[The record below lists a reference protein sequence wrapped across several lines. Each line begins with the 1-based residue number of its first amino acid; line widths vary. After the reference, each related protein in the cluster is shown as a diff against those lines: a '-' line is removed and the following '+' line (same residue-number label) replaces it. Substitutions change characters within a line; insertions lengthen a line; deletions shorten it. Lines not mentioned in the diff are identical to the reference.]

1 MKGDENIMLNLKFM
15 EIENEELNCGWCMA
29 GGAVLGGGA
38 KSWNWYSF
46 NLIKGVSS
54 YETVILYRS

>member
-29 GGAVLGGGA
+29 GGAVLGGG
-38 KSWNWYSF
+38 KELELVFF

>member
-29 GGAVLGGGA
+29 GGAVVGGA
-38 KSWNWYSF
+38 AVG
-46 NLIKGVSS
+46 IG
-54 YETVILYRS
+54 ILLT

>member
-38 KSWNWYSF
+38 AVG
-46 NLIKGVSS
+46 IG
-54 YETVILYRS
+54 ILLT